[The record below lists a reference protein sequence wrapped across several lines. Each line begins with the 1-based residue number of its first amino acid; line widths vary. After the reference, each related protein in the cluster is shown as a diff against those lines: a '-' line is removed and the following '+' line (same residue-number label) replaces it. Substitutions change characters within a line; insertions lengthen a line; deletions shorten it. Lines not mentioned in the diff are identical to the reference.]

1 MTQKELVGQGLPLPA
16 SGLIP
21 SKSASRFK
29 GERKMK
35 LWSNY
40 ILAASVDEAVRAL
53 AEAGGSAKPVA
64 GGTDL
69 LLELQQGRHG
79 PIHTLVDVSAI
90 PDLQRLEVRGGQ
102 LFVGAGVP
110 VARIVEHP
118 LTRLHA
124 PAVVEACG
132 LIGGPQV
139 RNTATL
145 GGNVAH
151 ALPAADGMIA
161 LAAMDAVA
169 EVAGANGIRLVPL
182 LQLFRGLGK
191 NILTENNEILVGFY
205 MPMRQK
211 GNASAFSRIMRPQ
224 GVALP
229 ILNLAAWL
237 QRSGDRI
244 ECIRIAVGPAG
255 PTPQRALEV
264 EEFLSGKPYTP
275 ETAAQA
281 VDLMRSTMKF
291 RTSPRR
297 GSAEYRQH
305 LVGVLLLEVLEKV
318 WQRASELEAI

>member
-1 MTQKELVGQGLPLPA
+1 
-16 SGLIP
+16 
-21 SKSASRFK
+21 
-29 GERKMK
+29 MK

-40 ILAASVDEAVRAL
+40 ILAASVAEAVQAL
-53 AEAGGSAKPVA
+53 AEGGGNAKPVA

-69 LLELQQGRHG
+69 LLELQQGRQN
-79 PIHTLVDVSAI
+79 PVHTLVDVSAI
-90 PDLQRLEVRGGQ
+90 PDLQRLEVRGAQ

-118 LTRLHA
+118 LMRLHA

-169 EVAGANGIRLVPL
+169 EVAGPGTLRLVPL

-191 NILTENNEILVGFY
+191 NVLTENHEILVGFY
-205 MPMRQK
+205 LPLRQK
-211 GNASAFSRIMRPQ
+211 GNASVFSRIMRPQ

-229 ILNLAAWL
+229 ILNMAIWL
-237 QRSGDRI
+237 QRSGGMID
-244 ECIRIAVGPAG
+244 CIRLAVGPAG
-255 PTPQRALEV
+255 PTPQRALAV
-264 EEFLSGKPYTP
+264 EEFLYRQPYTP
-275 ETAAQA
+275 AIVDQA
-281 VDLMRSTMKF
+281 VDLIRSSLKF
-291 RTSPRR
+291 RTNPRR
-297 GSAEYRQH
+297 ATAEYRQH
-305 LVGVLLLEVLEKV
+305 LVGVLLIEVLEKA